1 MYNIEMSKIVIDARE
16 LRTTTGRYV
25 ERLLYYLQEIDN
37 KNSYVVLLKPKD
49 IDGWIPSN
57 KNFTSMPCPY
67 KEFTFREQ
75 ISLFRQL
82 REIKPDLV
90 HFAMVQ
96 QPIGYMG
103 KVVTTMHDLTTVRF
117 KNPSKNWLIFSIKQ
131 FVYIWVNKIVAH
143 KSKSIITPSIFVKED
158 IAKFTRINSRKIT
171 VTYEGADKIKD
182 ESESIDNLVD
192 SPFIMYTG
200 RPQPHKNLERLI
212 EAYSIIK
219 KDCPGLKLVL
229 SGKKDV
235 LYKRIEKE
243 ALANGLSDII
253 FPGFVSEGQLKWL
266 YENCLAYIFPSLSEG
281 FGLPGIEAMVHGA
294 PVISSSYTCL
304 PEIYGDA
311 AEYFDPLDLNNMAE
325 TIIKVIKSPNI
336 RIGLIEKGHKQAK
349 KYSWRKMAEETLD
362 IYKDVLGDRSI
373 S

>member
-1 MYNIEMSKIVIDARE
+1 MAKIVIDARE
-16 LRTTTGRYV
+16 LRTTTGRYI

-143 KSKSIITPSIFVKED
+143 KSKSIITPSKFVKED

-182 ESESIDNLVD
+182 ESESIESLAD

-219 KDCPGLKLVL
+219 KDYPGLKLVL

-281 FGLPGIEAMVHGA
+281 FGLPGLEAMLHGA
-294 PVISSSYTCL
+294 PVVSSDATCL

-311 AEYFDPLDLNNMAE
+311 ASYFNPLDISDMYEKINTVINDQELRE
-325 TIIKVIKSPNI
+325 RLIK
-336 RIGLIEKGHKQAK
+336 KGYIQSK
-349 KYSWRKMAEETLD
+349 KYSWEKMAKETLD
-362 IYKDVLGDRSI
+362 IYKMALK
-373 S
+373 